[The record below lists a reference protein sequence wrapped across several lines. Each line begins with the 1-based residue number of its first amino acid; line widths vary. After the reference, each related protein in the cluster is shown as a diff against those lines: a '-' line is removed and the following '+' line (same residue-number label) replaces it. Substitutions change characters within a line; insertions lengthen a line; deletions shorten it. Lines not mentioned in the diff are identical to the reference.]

1 MENVL
6 EDHGVWKR
14 DRVKTAETEVLS
26 FGDSGISD
34 DRRVFYSYESVKT
47 GHM

>member
-1 MENVL
+1 MENVP

-14 DRVKTAETEVLS
+14 ERVTSAESEGLS
-26 FGDSGISD
+26 FGDSGICD